1 MKILEDDEI
10 DNEIENVDFISPR
23 KMMKEKMHPGNTNRS
38 RHYYLTR
45 GSENR
50 DYSWQGRRSSA
61 TSIPDD
67 RPNVSN
73 MLIRCK
79 TEQDRHEGNF
89 NMFST
94 HVAPSMCLA
103 HKKMIRKSS
112 KTMKLTAKEKTP
124 ISFHLI

>member
-1 MKILEDDEI
+1 MS
-10 DNEIENVDFISPR
+10 ISSP

-103 HKKMIRKSS
+103 HKKNDTKIFEDDEIDCERKN
-112 KTMKLTAKEKTP
+112 P
-124 ISFHLI
+124 DFISPRSNLKSD